1 VMVTAV
7 IMARVSV
14 FDRFCIVA
22 KFKDNFL
29 FCLFLETSLLG
40 PLRETPQ
47 GLKFVI
53 NACVQNAAKQ
63 HF

>member
-1 VMVTAV
+1 
-7 IMARVSV
+7 
-14 FDRFCIVA
+14 
-22 KFKDNFL
+22 
-29 FCLFLETSLLG
+29 LG